1 MKSPSLL
8 KTEKDTAFNAN
19 RNHRYGG
26 TIVSLALEQVLLVF
40 YFYLIFGQYM
50 YGKIQGITRS
60 LLSSVQRYVPMIQS
74 YVESA
79 LEFSKNVRH
88 YVTLLRKVCEY
99 RMYKNVN

>member
-1 MKSPSLL
+1 M
-8 KTEKDTAFNAN
+8 N

-50 YGKIQGITRS
+50 CGKIQGITRS
-60 LLSSVQRYVPMIQS
+60 LLSSVQRYVLMIQS